1 MIRATTMYMKSYLP
15 FGRHASYTNRYPQ
28 LKKMTY
34 RITKFDP
41 KKRNEEGHFLDNSE
55 WTAISDIGNPK
66 YNNISY
72 AEYEKIETAYTES
85 IKLILEEK
93 RISNLK
99 IDSFELY
106 NTIEDF
112 ENYKK
117 DGRLKNIDID
127 FKSEI
132 ATLKNGTTLNLKEIQ
147 KIIRLILRETI
158 WMNLLNSEFKITF
171 GYDYYMYVECSEL
184 TKSTIV
190 NIQEMGL
197 FVEPNMGQRTIIVVD
212 ENENEI

>member
-1 MIRATTMYMKSYLP
+1 
-15 FGRHASYTNRYPQ
+15 
-28 LKKMTY
+28 MTY

-41 KKRNEEGHFLDNSE
+41 KKRNEEGHFLDDSE

-66 YNNISY
+66 YNNVNY
-72 AEYEKIETAYTES
+72 AEYEKIETAYIES
-85 IKLILEEK
+85 IKLILDEK

-112 ENYKK
+112 ENFKK

-132 ATLKNGTTLNLKEIQ
+132 ATLKNGTTLNLIEIQ

-158 WMNLLNSEFKITF
+158 WMNLINSEFKITF

-184 TKSTIV
+184 TKSTIEK
-190 NIQEMGL
+190 IQEMGL
-197 FVEPNMGQRTIIVVD
+197 FVEPNINRQ
-212 ENENEI
+212 